1 MLAYLKP
8 KTLFGRMLAIIL
20 IPLILVQVITVLVF
34 YGRHWDNITR
44 YMAANLAADITV
56 VVDQVSASPSAETL
70 RDANYFAQSYFLFKT
85 RWEPGGIVQPHSDQ
99 VTSTYAG
106 RQLKLSI
113 EQKLDL
119 PFRMN
124 LDDSA
129 DFITISV
136 QYPEVFFILM
146 LAGNGFS
153 ARHHGCSSSGQSAR
167 PLFLRWLLFCSYAG
181 KSVLSAD

>member
-70 RDANYFAQSYFLFKT
+70 RDANYFARSYFLFKT

-106 RQLKLSI
+106 RQLKLSL

-129 DFITISV
+129 DFITISSV
-136 QYPEVFFILM
+136 AQISKNKEEFFIT
-146 LAGNGFS
+146 
-153 ARHHGCSSSGQSAR
+153 
-167 PLFLRWLLFCSYAG
+167 LLLQEGIKYNINE
-181 KSVLSAD
+181 VLIDNQIECRLI